1 MSAINAPTEQ
11 PFSALTRYPVG
22 SIREISTISFP
33 LMLSALSGALMM
45 FFDRYILAHYSV
57 DAMNAAAGASL
68 SIWVFQ
74 VLLLGIAGIA
84 EVFVGQYNGA
94 KQYDKLASPVWQM
107 IWFSLLL
114 GAVLLPIAQL
124 FPSYFIPER
133 YHAQGNIYF
142 KWILSF
148 SALIG
153 INTALTAFFVG
164 RGKVKLITGVVI
176 AGNIINVLLDLILIF
191 GIKSI
196 IEPMGIL
203 GAAAA
208 TIASQVTQFIILL
221 VVFVNKTNR
230 AKYQTHKAHLN
241 VKELVECI
249 KIGLPSALGHM
260 VEIAAWSIQFHIL
273 SMVSH
278 AHVTI
283 MAIGQSVFG
292 LVAFTTEGLSK
303 GVIAIAS
310 NLIGAKYIKPIPKV
324 FFSSFIL
331 HLGIACILIIP
342 LVFNSEW
349 LLEDFLSAEVNKD
362 TIDLVL
368 HYAALSCTWIFLYFI
383 FDGLVWISA
392 GVLTAAKDTMF
403 ILITN
408 ALNSWLFALLPTY
421 YFIVIKG
428 ASPEK
433 AWMAVSLYGAVNMMC
448 FTWRMKIK
456 VINNQ

>member
-1 MSAINAPTEQ
+1 MSATSNPMPQ
-11 PFSALTRYPVG
+11 SFCALTRHPVG

-45 FFDRYILAHYSV
+45 FFDRYILAQYSV
-57 DAMNAAAGASL
+57 ESMNAAAGASL

-74 VLLLGIAGIA
+74 VLILGIAGIA

-94 KQYDKLASPVWQM
+94 KQYHKLASPVWQM

-114 GAVLLPIAQL
+114 GALLLPIAQL
-124 FPSYFIPER
+124 FPHLFIPER
-133 YHAQGNIYF
+133 YHAQGSIYF
-142 KWILSF
+142 KWMLSF

-164 RGKVKLITGVVI
+164 RGKVKLITSVVI
-176 AGNIINVLLDLILIF
+176 AGNVINIILDLVLIF
-191 GIKSI
+191 GIKNI
-196 IEPMGIL
+196 FEPMGIL
-203 GAAAA
+203 GAVVA
-208 TIASQVTQFIILL
+208 TIISQVIQLVILL
-221 VVFVNKTNR
+221 AVFLNKANR
-230 AKYQTHKAHLN
+230 NKYQTHQAHLN
-241 VKELVECI
+241 TKELLECI

-278 AHVTI
+278 THATI

-303 GVIAIAS
+303 GVIAVTS
-310 NLIGAKYIKPIPKV
+310 NLIGAKYISPIPRV
-324 FFSSFIL
+324 FFSSFML
-331 HLGIACILIIP
+331 HLGIACILIVP
-342 LVFNSEW
+342 LVFHPEW
-349 LLEDFLSAEVNKD
+349 LLEDFLSAETSKD
-362 TIDLVL
+362 TVDLVL
-368 HYAALSCTWIFLYFI
+368 HYTALSCTWIFLYFI

-392 GVLTAAKDTMF
+392 GVLTAAKDTVF
-403 ILITN
+403 ILVTN
-408 ALNSWLFALLPTY
+408 ALNSWIFALLPTY

-433 AWMAVSLYGAVNMMC
+433 AWMMVTLYGFVNMVC
-448 FTWRMKIK
+448 FIYRMKIK
-456 VINNQ
+456 VLKKY